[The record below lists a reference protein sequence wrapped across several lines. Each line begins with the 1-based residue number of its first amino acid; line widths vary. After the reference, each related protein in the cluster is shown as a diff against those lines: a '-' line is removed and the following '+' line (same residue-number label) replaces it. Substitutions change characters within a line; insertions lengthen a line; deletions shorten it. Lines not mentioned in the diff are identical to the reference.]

1 MFPLTVEMQ
10 MRHQVHTNILAGVFA
25 GACIFIF
32 SVSVYAAEAAAVK
45 VDAAAAQRL
54 ARKSSCLRC
63 HALSKKKEGPSYQ
76 AIAYKYKGNA
86 DAPDILFKHI
96 TTGEDKVKLSDG
108 HVEVH
113 KNILD
118 KASPES
124 IKNLVAWILSQ

>member
-1 MFPLTVEMQ
+1 MVKQ
-10 MRHQVHTNILAGVFA
+10 MSPKAHISVLAGAVAVVVVLTSSVPAFA
-25 GACIFIF
+25 QDAGTL
-32 SVSVYAAEAAAVK
+32 K
-45 VDAAAAQRL
+45 VDAVAAQRL

-76 AIAYKYKGNA
+76 SIAYKYKGNS
-86 DAPDILFKHI
+86 DAPDKLFKHI
-96 TTGEDKVKLSDG
+96 TTGEDEVKLTDG

-113 KNILD
+113 KDILG

>member
-1 MFPLTVEMQ
+1 MQ
-10 MRHQVHTNILAGVFA
+10 MSHQAQTKILAGIFA
-25 GACIFIF
+25 GAGIFFF
-32 SVSVYAAEAAAVK
+32 SVSAFAAEATAAK

-76 AIAYKYKGNA
+76 AIAYKYQGNS
-86 DAPDILFKHI
+86 DAPNILFKHI
-96 TTGEDKVKLSDG
+96 TEGEDKVKLTDG